1 MFIKMRIIRNL
12 LLMVTLLGSVLFV
25 RVAEKEMIIGVIYF
39 DIQGYYVGVRQGVQ
53 DAVKDFLV

>member
-39 DIQGYYVGVRQGVQ
+39 DI
-53 DAVKDFLV
+53 